1 MWCAVEMP
9 ISLREAG
16 WLEGGWLGG
25 CGCVVVSVLRRVM
38 GRCLVG
44 FECCFLG
51 VAQSPWF
58 FPLITTLCGFG
69 LSLVGNKATDGFRLE
84 QPAGFDKGLGGDF
97 VRAANVDGGVAV
109 ASINFHGH
117 CGAWV

>member
-1 MWCAVEMP
+1 MLW
-9 ISLREAG
+9 
-16 WLEGGWLGG
+16 
-25 CGCVVVSVLRRVM
+25 
-38 GRCLVG
+38 
-44 FECCFLG
+44 G

-58 FPLITTLCGFG
+58 FPLITTLCDFG

-117 CGAWV
+117 CGACVTCAVTESCMAPLLMYPLCICLSCTPPPP